1 MSPKIAQIKNQH
13 LRNTLTNP
21 IDYMNNYIRFLEEIV
36 TVFKDTKLKRIAFHI
51 AMMVLKADPESLT
64 IRPMDIISL
73 EDIAPWSSLDLAFHI
88 LYAKH
93 CQKKGMKKEV

>member
-1 MSPKIAQIKNQH
+1 
-13 LRNTLTNP
+13 
-21 IDYMNNYIRFLEEIV
+21 
-36 TVFKDTKLKRIAFHI
+36 
-51 AMMVLKADPESLT
+51 MMVLKADPESLT